1 MYKDALIISIII
13 ILSKITSL
21 AKDFFFAIAYGKS
34 TFTDVY
40 FLTSNQ
46 STLINSAL
54 TNSIFIV
61 LIPIFSDRNKVAG
74 LKSPVDSIVLVYA
87 VLAVF
92 ATIFAFNLCSVAS
105 YMCMKDAIHLNK
117 KYLEVA
123 SLSYLPIILS
133 TILIAHGVSKGRVFA
148 PYVVQLLS
156 NSIMVI
162 VIFSFPEQDGVYV
175 LLLVGT
181 FTWLIYL
188 FYFYIKE
195 RFDIDPIELSAK
207 SLIRSSS
214 LIFSVMLY
222 MFLDDMLS
230 TIGSL
235 YFKDSKQ
242 GDLTLFN
249 YATKIGYLIP
259 TVFSLF
265 LTNYVYSKII
275 RYKVMSRPKLYSH
288 YFVIIL
294 MGSLVFSS
302 ILAEFRYEIVGSI
315 LKKTNL
321 GEDDVGAIADL
332 VLIFGLFLP
341 LRMIYE
347 YNSRIVM
354 AKFGL
359 KFVLLSLAAQMV
371 FIFVGINFSD
381 KRLKLSE
388 FVILFSISY
397 IVGTVLTIYKT
408 RSLWRFSHK
417 LKMAMIKFMIALGF
431 AFLSFLWA
439 LDINDGILLS
449 LAKVIL
455 FAAVIIFS
463 YKISFQSIFKT
474 HKFIG

>member
-61 LIPIFSDRNKVAG
+61 LIPIFSDKNKVAG
-74 LKSPVDSIVLVYA
+74 QKSPVDSVVLVYA
-87 VLAVF
+87 VLAIF
-92 ATIFAFNLCSVAS
+92 ATIFAFNLCSIAS
-105 YMCMKDAIHLNK
+105 YMCMKDAILLNK

-133 TILIAHGVSKGRVFA
+133 TILIAHGVSMGRVFA

-195 RFDIDPIELSAK
+195 RFFIVPIDLSSK
-207 SLIRSSS
+207 SLIRSVS

-275 RYKVMSRPKLYSH
+275 RYKVMNRPKLYSH
-288 YFVIIL
+288 YFVVIL

-302 ILAEFRYEIVGSI
+302 ILTEFRYEIVGSI
-315 LKKTNL
+315 LKNTNL

-359 KFVLLSLAAQMV
+359 KFVVLSLAAQMV
-371 FIFVGINFSD
+371 FIFVGINLSD
-381 KRLKLSE
+381 KMLKLPE

-397 IVGTVLTIYKT
+397 IVGVVVTIYKT
-408 RSLWRFSHK
+408 RSLWRFGHK
-417 LKMAMIKFMIALGF
+417 LKMAMIKFMIALGV
-431 AFLSFLWA
+431 ASLSFLWA
-439 LDINDGILLS
+439 LDINNGILIS
-449 LAKVIL
+449 LVKVIL
-455 FAAVIIFS
+455 FTAVIIFS
-463 YKISFQSIFKT
+463 YKLSFQSIFKV
-474 HKFIG
+474 HKLIG

>member
-1 MYKDALIISIII
+1 
-13 ILSKITSL
+13 
-21 AKDFFFAIAYGKS
+21 
-34 TFTDVY
+34 
-40 FLTSNQ
+40 
-46 STLINSAL
+46 
-54 TNSIFIV
+54 
-61 LIPIFSDRNKVAG
+61 
-74 LKSPVDSIVLVYA
+74 
-87 VLAVF
+87 
-92 ATIFAFNLCSVAS
+92 
-105 YMCMKDAIHLNK
+105 MKDAIHLNK

-431 AFLSFLWA
+431 AF
-439 LDINDGILLS
+439 
-449 LAKVIL
+449 
-455 FAAVIIFS
+455 
-463 YKISFQSIFKT
+463 FKS
-474 HKFIG
+474 